1 MFRIDIYI
9 ECWKWF
15 ICKRPK
21 VIFPF
26 ILKTECFSRET
37 VEVSINTK
45 THVNLTEERICRVQL
60 VCWRVME
67 IIPDI
72 TTMQCR
78 EVSCGEATLE
88 WCGPLWSFEISSWRI
103 GSCLII
109 FTRTADL
116 FILEPFVGH
125 ILKSDPEDNTIHIG
139 GSVLSLKLLS

>member
-1 MFRIDIYI
+1 
-9 ECWKWF
+9 
-15 ICKRPK
+15 
-21 VIFPF
+21 
-26 ILKTECFSRET
+26 
-37 VEVSINTK
+37 
-45 THVNLTEERICRVQL
+45 
-60 VCWRVME
+60 ME

-116 FILEPFVGH
+116 LILEPFVGH
-125 ILKSDPEDNTIHIG
+125 ILKSDPGDNTIPTHWRKCPFSKIT
-139 GSVLSLKLLS
+139 LLTDVMTTSPVVFQLACYVRQWITLHHSAVQ